1 MNKQNKLRLVV
12 KLAVVA
18 AIYVALTLA
27 LYPLSYG
34 AIQFR
39 VSEFLMLLVCYN
51 PMYAI
56 SLSVGCLLANIAS
69 PMGLIDI
76 VFGTIATILSCI
88 PMIFIRKNKYLSSL
102 FPSIINAIIIG
113 LELRFAYEVPFYLG
127 AIEVFIGEF
136 VVVSLIGVPVFK
148 SLEKNSR
155 IVDTLE
161 LKVEKD
167 NSRLSKI
174 LNSHMLINLA
184 IFVISIVMF
193 FKLGVHYVA
202 LEDGSYQTYSL
213 SYYTF
218 DNDGNNI
225 AFILSILA
233 VSFLSFLSSLLLKQ
247 KTSSILN
254 LCFNVLN
261 VLLIVVAL
269 LLVHK
274 YVTNIDFR
282 FFSYF
287 VLYIIGFLIE
297 LYYFLQT
304 KNKEEEK
311 EQTKVYENL

>member
-18 AIYVALTLA
+18 AIYVALTLV

-39 VSEFLMLLVCYN
+39 VSEFLMLLVSYN

-76 VFGTIATILSCI
+76 VFGTLATILSCI

-102 FPSIINAIIIG
+102 FPSLINAIIIG
-113 LELRFAYEVPFYLG
+113 LELKFAYEVPFYLG

-148 SLEKNSR
+148 SLEKNTR

-161 LKVEKD
+161 LKVEED

-184 IFVISIVMF
+184 IFVICLVMF
-193 FKLGVHYVA
+193 FKLGLYYQD

-225 AFILSILA
+225 PFILSI
-233 VSFLSFLSSLLLKQ
+233 VVLSFLSLLSSMLLKQ
-247 KTSSILN
+247 KTSTILN
-254 LCFNVLN
+254 LCFN
-261 VLLIVVAL
+261 LLSIILIIVSLILTSKFVS
-269 LLVHK
+269 
-274 YVTNIDFR
+274 NIDFR
-282 FFSYF
+282 FYSYF
-287 VLYIIGFLIE
+287 VLYIVAIIIE

-304 KNKEEEK
+304 KNKEEEIN
-311 EQTKVYENL
+311 QTKVFENL